1 MCINA
6 SFISSGWA
14 WHCGAPP
21 SLWGPWMSRDGR
33 WACPPSCVTF
43 DPSQVLPWAWQ
54 EVKGEAMAVNEADY
68 TGVIVWTVGQEGRQP
83 RCEVGVVSR
92 RWSCSTHTGSEVSC
106 CVGREVGRS

>member
-1 MCINA
+1 M
-6 SFISSGWA
+6 
-14 WHCGAPP
+14 
-21 SLWGPWMSRDGR
+21 
-33 WACPPSCVTF
+33 TF
-43 DPSQVLPWAWQ
+43 DLSQVLPWAWQ

-83 RCEVGVVSR
+83 RCEVGVVAR